1 MVSSLNKTTYCTL
14 YLVRH
19 GETVWNVNHRI
30 QGQLDSELTENG
42 VLESKKQAQKLKDI
56 QFDGIFS
63 SDLSRAAK
71 TAEIL
76 KLDRKL
82 AIATHKALRERTFG
96 KYDGSFGD
104 KYTKAIQNLLEKY
117 EKLTE
122 NERWKF
128 KFDEGY
134 ESDEELVTRFITI
147 LREIAVG
154 YLGKTIL
161 VVTHGGNLRTFL
173 THLGFAAHGELK
185 PGTFKNAGYVKV
197 RCDGADFFLDGV
209 EGVDKSQGINTKT
222 L

>member
-1 MVSSLNKTTYCTL
+1 MKKKANNSYCSL

-19 GETVWNVNHRI
+19 GETEWNVLHRI

-42 VLESKKQAQKLKDI
+42 ILESKKQAEKLKI
-56 QFDGIFS
+56 IEFDAIFS

-76 KLDRKL
+76 KLDRQL
-82 AIATHKALRERTFG
+82 AITTHKALRERTFG
-96 KYDGSFGD
+96 EHDGSFGD
-104 KYTKAIQNLLEKY
+104 EYTKAIQHLLDEY

-122 NERWKF
+122 EERWKF
-128 KFDEGY
+128 KFAEGY
-134 ESDEELVTRFITI
+134 ESDEELVGRFLTI

-154 YLGKTIL
+154 YAGKTVL

-173 THLGFAAHGELK
+173 THLGFASHGELT

-197 RCDGADFFLDGV
+197 RCDGVEFFIDEV
-209 EGVDKSQGINTKT
+209 EGVDKTQGIATKT

>member
-1 MVSSLNKTTYCTL
+1 MTKSKNNSYCSL

-19 GETVWNVNHRI
+19 GETEWNVLHRI
-30 QGQLDSELTENG
+30 QGQLDSNLTENG
-42 VLESKKQAQKLKDI
+42 VLESQKQAEKLKDI
-56 QFDGIFS
+56 VFDAIFS
-63 SDLSRAAK
+63 SDLSRAAE

-76 KLDRKL
+76 KLNRQL
-82 AIATHKALRERTFG
+82 AVATNKALRERTFG
-96 KYDGSFGD
+96 KYDGSLGED
-104 KYTKAIQNLLEKY
+104 YTKAIRHLLDEY

-122 NERWKF
+122 EERWKF

-134 ESDEELVTRFITI
+134 ESDEELVSRFITA

-154 YLGKTIL
+154 YANKTVL

-173 THLGFAAHGELK
+173 THMGFAAHGELT

-197 RCDGADFFLDGV
+197 RCDGIDFFIDEV
-209 EGVDKSQGINTKT
+209 EGVDKTKGIATKT